1 MRRVKLFVAMS
12 LDGFIAGPNEEIDW
26 LFTDQDYGLSKFY
39 KSVDTVLIGRKTYD
53 FMLRHGKKS
62 YKGKENYV
70 FSRSQKVSDSPD
82 VKYVSQ
88 GPAKFVRQIR
98 QSKGKDIW
106 LVGGGELFAYLLN
119 RGQVDDIILA
129 VHPTVLGKGIA
140 LFPQRSNPVKLKL
153 VTHRNFDTGLV
164 VLHYRVHSKA
174 AKLADVS
181 NQPRRIR

>member
-1 MRRVKLFVAMS
+1 MRRVKLFVATS

-26 LFTDQDYGLSKFY
+26 LFTDQDYGFARFY

-53 FMLRHGKKS
+53 FMLRHGEKS
-62 YKGKENYV
+62 YKGKQNYV
-70 FSRSQKVSDSPD
+70 FSRSRKVSNSPD

-88 GPAKFVRQIR
+88 DPAKFVRQIR

-140 LFPQRSNPVKLKL
+140 LFPQRSNSVKLKL
-153 VTHRNFDTGLV
+153 VGHRNFDTGLV
-164 VLHYRVHSKA
+164 VLHYRVLSKTR
-174 AKLADVS
+174 S
-181 NQPRRIR
+181 